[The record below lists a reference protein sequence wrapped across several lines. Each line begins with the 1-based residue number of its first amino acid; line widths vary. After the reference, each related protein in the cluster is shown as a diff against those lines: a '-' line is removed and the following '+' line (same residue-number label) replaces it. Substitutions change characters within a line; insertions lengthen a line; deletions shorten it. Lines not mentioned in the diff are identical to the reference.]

1 MLKLV
6 SGILIAAPT
15 PTETTDPASTFYS
28 PGTLGFIFVFGIS
41 LAAIFLIFDMVRRVR
56 RVRYKAEIN
65 ERLDA
70 EESGTKATGSGRKS
84 NK

>member
-1 MLKLV
+1 MLNLV
-6 SGILIAAPT
+6 SDILLASPT
-15 PTETTDPASTFYS
+15 PSETTDPANTFYS
-28 PGTLGFIFVFGIS
+28 PGTLGFIFVFGMS

-70 EESGTKATGSGRKS
+70 EELGAKTTDSRRKRD
-84 NK
+84 K